1 MNGILLNLIEIW
13 FFSTVLVNYILMKF
27 FVAYASFMNIVKE
40 KIYMNKFVIKF
51 LLDKISLIYKNLL
64 KNF

>member
-1 MNGILLNLIEIW
+1 VESSGRN
-13 FFSTVLVNYILMKF
+13 STVFVDYILMES
-27 FVAYASFMNIVKE
+27 FVAYASFINFVKE

-51 LLDKISLIYKNLL
+51 SLDKINSTYENLL